1 MSEDIDK
8 ILEDFNK
15 EMKKNELIYS
25 ILSIIVKKLGSG
37 EIKNNLESYY
47 EYKKMREENSIPLT
61 ESEKIKL
68 LHLAEQKDM
77 EENGNV

>member
-1 MSEDIDK
+1 MEEEIDK
-8 ILEDFNK
+8 VLEDFSK
-15 EMKKNELIYS
+15 QMKKNELILN

-47 EYKKMREENSIPLT
+47 EYKKMREEKGIPLT
-61 ESEKIKL
+61 ESEKMKL

-77 EENGNV
+77 EENGNI

>member
-1 MSEDIDK
+1 MEEDIDK
-8 ILEDFNK
+8 VLENFNK

-25 ILSIIVKKLGSG
+25 ILSVIIKKLGSG

-47 EYKKMREENSIPLT
+47 EYKKMREENGIPLT
-61 ESEKIKL
+61 ELEKMKL

-77 EENGNV
+77 EENGNI

>member
-1 MSEDIDK
+1 MNEEIDK
-8 ILEDFNK
+8 ILEEFNK
-15 EMKKNELIYS
+15 ETKKNELIYS
-25 ILSIIVKKLGSG
+25 ILNTIIKKLGSG
-37 EIKNNLESYY
+37 QIKNNLESYY